1 LTSPLRVDG
10 LDVRYGDFQA
20 LSGVSLRLD
29 PGRALALVGANGAGK
44 TTLLRA
50 IVGAHPPSSGTIRY
64 GGVDVTSMSPHER
77 VRRGVAMV
85 PEGRRL
91 FPSLTAE
98 ENIKVGAVQKA
109 SDDWPLERVYE
120 FLPLAAAVR
129 HRRASALSG
138 GEQQA
143 VAIARAL
150 ASGPRLLLLDEISLG
165 LAPLVVEQVYQVVA
179 ALREIGTSLLIVEQ
193 DLDRALAACDDV
205 VCLLEGRVALA
216 SAAAE
221 AGRDAIVSAYFG
233 LDGDPPRPPDGDP
246 L

>member
-1 LTSPLRVDG
+1 VTSSLRVDG
-10 LDVRYGDFQA
+10 LDAHYGDFQA
-20 LSGVSLRLD
+20 LFDVSLRLD

-50 IVGAHPPSSGTIRY
+50 IVGAHPPSRGTIRY
-64 GGVDVTSMSPHER
+64 GGVDVTKMSPHER
-77 VRRGVAMV
+77 VRRGIAMV

-98 ENIKVGAVQKA
+98 ENIKVGAVRRA
-109 SDDWPLERVYE
+109 SGDWPLDRVYE
-120 FLPLAAAVR
+120 FLPLAATVR

-150 ASGPRLLLLDEISLG
+150 ASGPRLLLLDEVSLG
-165 LAPLVVEQVYQVVA
+165 LAPLVVEQVYQAVT
-179 ALREIGTSLLIVEQ
+179 ALREVGTSLLIVEQ

-205 VCLLEGRVALA
+205 VCLLEGRVVLTAGTA
-216 SAAAE
+216 QT
-221 AGRDAIVSAYFG
+221 GRDAVVSAYFG
-233 LDGDPPRPPDGDP
+233 LDGDRP
-246 L
+246 